1 MSIAT
6 DLTASSETQ
15 GRLVG
20 ARGNKSGKEMKRRRF
35 TSKAAWVSEDDLT
48 ANGARKKIGCH
59 SEILHV
65 CASTNYFFI
74 STKFPILLGLVY
86 QFITGI
92 LSFSVVTVLR
102 FILV

>member
-6 DLTASSETQ
+6 DLTA
-15 GRLVG
+15 
-20 ARGNKSGKEMKRRRF
+20 
-35 TSKAAWVSEDDLT
+35 
-48 ANGARKKIGCH
+48 NGTRKKVVSH
-59 SEILHV
+59 SEILHI

-74 STKFPILLGLVY
+74 STKFPILLVLVY

-92 LSFSVVTVLR
+92 LSLSVVTVLR